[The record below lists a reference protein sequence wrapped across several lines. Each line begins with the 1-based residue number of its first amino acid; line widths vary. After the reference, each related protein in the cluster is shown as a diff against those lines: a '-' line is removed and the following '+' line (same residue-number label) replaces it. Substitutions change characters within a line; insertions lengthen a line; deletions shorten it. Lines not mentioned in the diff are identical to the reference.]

1 MTLFYFI
8 LFSIIYIIMT
18 NLVLSTPRDFDFF
31 ETVLLFIFGAV
42 VGYAVDSYLAG
53 YVIAVVLN
61 LLYWGRDPE

>member
-1 MTLFYFI
+1 
-8 LFSIIYIIMT
+8 MT